1 MHKTLFYVL
10 NFLIEIPL
18 ILAYDLGSIEQ
29 AVSIC
34 CLPFMIYFFVLVLP
48 SSYTVIT
55 DVKAIGN
62 MLFNS
67 IVGSRKKEYATVSG
81 MNISI

>member
-1 MHKTLFYVL
+1 MTLV
-10 NFLIEIPL
+10 
-18 ILAYDLGSIEQ
+18 AYDLGSVDQ

-34 CLPFMIYFFVLVLP
+34 CLPFMIYFFVLVLS

-62 MLFNS
+62 MFFNS
-67 IVGSRKKEYATVSG
+67 IVGFRKKECATVSG
-81 MNISI
+81 MNVSI